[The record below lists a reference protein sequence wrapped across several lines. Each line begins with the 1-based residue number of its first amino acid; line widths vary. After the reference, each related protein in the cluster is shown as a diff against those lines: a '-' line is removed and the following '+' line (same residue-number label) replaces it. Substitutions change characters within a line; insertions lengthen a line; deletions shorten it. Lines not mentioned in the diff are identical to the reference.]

1 MPEEQPPQQ
10 SPADQFTDPQME
22 QIQRYG
28 QALGGGITPFDE
40 ELERELPKL
49 HPGEAEKKRR
59 MAQTAIPGEAQ
70 AQKMR
75 AAQMGGLPG
84 LGPTEA
90 EAALAKQ
97 RGMLE
102 QQAAMKGQQQAM
114 QAQGQKP
121 VSAPPPAPSGPAG
134 VTQPY
139 PAQAGEVGQ
148 PGEEKSEEG

>member
-1 MPEEQPPQQ
+1 MPDQEQPNQ
-10 SPADQFTDPQME
+10 SPADQFTDPEME

-28 QALGGGITPFDE
+28 QMLGGGPTPFE
-40 ELERELPKL
+40 EAVEAALPKL
-49 HPGEAEKKRR
+49 HPGEAEKKKR
-59 MAQTAIPGEAQ
+59 AVQPGLPGEAQ

-75 AAQMGGLPG
+75 AAQTGGSPS

-102 QQAAMKGQQQAM
+102 QQAAAAGQQQAQ
-114 QAQGQKP
+114 QAQRQQP

-139 PAQAGEVGQ
+139 PAQRGEVGQ
-148 PGEEKSEEG
+148 PGEEKSEES